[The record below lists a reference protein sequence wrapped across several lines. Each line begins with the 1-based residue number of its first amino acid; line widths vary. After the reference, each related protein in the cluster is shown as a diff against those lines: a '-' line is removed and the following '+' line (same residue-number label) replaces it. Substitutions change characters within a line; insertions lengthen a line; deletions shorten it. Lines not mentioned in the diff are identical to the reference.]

1 MELEGMRAHLLGT
14 GRAKK
19 ALMSKEALGENMLR
33 SLILYGPP
41 GTGKTTLVKSLAVSS
56 NVDLVEVM
64 SHDLYRLGPEK
75 VMEQVSHVM
84 DALKLLT
91 STVILFDEFEPI
103 LHTRPPIAVRITE
116 MLTGNMLP
124 KLDALYNAAAQNGIA
139 YVLSTNYVERLDSA
153 AIRPARF
160 DRMRFIYYPDAA
172 SRVCRLVSEFRHL
185 MHRLEATKVTIQPP
199 VVGSERR
206 LMEVAAN
213 TARRYINHLCRTGW
227 FVTPR
232 KIKTIPHPTLD
243 LTSDPGSS
251 EERISPQ
258 TEATLGP
265 VWKYIVWNERSDDI
279 ERNLFGSAETMPD
292 FGHDPS
298 NTAART
304 NTERA
309 ILKMVKEWD
318 DEFYNLVHY
327 HPQAGWQQLIDL
339 LSKPI
344 ETGKSSS
351 ESSRSAEAAGD
362 QRSERRSGL
371 DRRKEAP

>member
-1 MELEGMRAHLLGT
+1 
-14 GRAKK
+14 
-19 ALMSKEALGENMLR
+19 
-33 SLILYGPP
+33 
-41 GTGKTTLVKSLAVSS
+41 
-56 NVDLVEVM
+56 
-64 SHDLYRLGPEK
+64 
-75 VMEQVSHVM
+75 SHVM

-213 TARRYINHLCRTGW
+213 TAR
-227 FVTPR
+227 
-232 KIKTIPHPTLD
+232 
-243 LTSDPGSS
+243 
-251 EERISPQ
+251 
-258 TEATLGP
+258 
-265 VWKYIVWNERSDDI
+265 
-279 ERNLFGSAETMPD
+279 
-292 FGHDPS
+292 
-298 NTAART
+298 
-304 NTERA
+304 
-309 ILKMVKEWD
+309 
-318 DEFYNLVHY
+318 
-327 HPQAGWQQLIDL
+327 
-339 LSKPI
+339 
-344 ETGKSSS
+344 
-351 ESSRSAEAAGD
+351 
-362 QRSERRSGL
+362 
-371 DRRKEAP
+371 